1 MNLQLA
7 KDVSLIAANF
17 VPKSQ
22 KEGIAALIYESVEK
36 ADATQNA
43 VLDRINTIE
52 AMQTEILRLMNQMV
66 NPNTDSPV
74 AEIVADNIPE
84 QLDAIEQDVLAVL
97 DTVEGE
103 TVSEENEN
111 VISES

>member
-22 KEGIAALIYESVEK
+22 KEGIATLIYESVEK

-52 AMQTEILRLMNQMV
+52 AMQTEILRIIKRMA
-66 NPNTDSPV
+66 NPETDSPI
-74 AEIVADNIPE
+74 AEIVTDNIPE

-103 TVSEENEN
+103 TVAEENEN
-111 VISES
+111 VVSES